1 MNSPALSKASINAL
15 MQMAVDRSSSG
26 RGALARSVANI
37 CLVQNHN
44 LSEKEVQLTFDILH
58 TLIHDVEMRVRRDL
72 ARQLAPRRDVLR
84 DLIVTLANDQID
96 VADPVLVESV
106 VLEDDDLIA
115 VIRERSAKH
124 QIAISL
130 RKPLSAAVSAVLFD
144 TKNLDVIDSLTRN
157 SAAALSEV
165 TLRRLVE
172 MSSNL
177 PPLCGPLLHRPDM
190 SPEMARGM
198 SGWVDD
204 GLKDFIAKT
213 FPEQDV
219 AAGVLEDGAAGVV
232 EDGAAG
238 VVEDGAAGVVEDG
251 AAGVAEDAAAGV
263 AEDAAAGVA
272 EDAAAGVAEDAAAGI
287 PDDGAARVPG
297 DNMMHVAQSG
307 AEYAIDDDAEFE
319 GMVDPRIS
327 DAIRDA
333 LRIADGTSPHDL
345 WERVEDI
352 EMTSGI
358 TAGVMIQS
366 LRDKDIELFE
376 ALFARLSR
384 LDMAAMLVT
393 IYDPGSESFA
403 TVCKAHKFSQSDFE
417 QLHLLLMATLVGDG
431 YAETQAFQTIRAFYN
446 RLDGTAASAALAE
459 WQRTPPTAWKT

>member
-1 MNSPALSKASINAL
+1 
-15 MQMAVDRSSSG
+15 
-26 RGALARSVANI
+26 
-37 CLVQNHN
+37 
-44 LSEKEVQLTFDILH
+44 
-58 TLIHDVEMRVRRDL
+58 
-72 ARQLAPRRDVLR
+72 
-84 DLIVTLANDQID
+84 
-96 VADPVLVESV
+96 
-106 VLEDDDLIA
+106 
-115 VIRERSAKH
+115 
-124 QIAISL
+124 
-130 RKPLSAAVSAVLFD
+130 
-144 TKNLDVIDSLTRN
+144 
-157 SAAALSEV
+157 
-165 TLRRLVE
+165 
-172 MSSNL
+172 
-177 PPLCGPLLHRPDM
+177 
-190 SPEMARGM
+190 
-198 SGWVDD
+198 
-204 GLKDFIAKT
+204 
-213 FPEQDV
+213 
-219 AAGVLEDGAAGVV
+219 
-232 EDGAAG
+232 
-238 VVEDGAAGVVEDG
+238 
-251 AAGVAEDAAAGV
+251 
-263 AEDAAAGVA
+263 
-272 EDAAAGVAEDAAAGI
+272 
-287 PDDGAARVPG
+287 
-297 DNMMHVAQSG
+297 MMHVAQSG